1 MSGAQER
8 QTQAVAE
15 TSGANGAPPPDG
27 PLPSVPLAPE
37 VASAVADT
45 APEAGHGPGR
55 LRTMVARGT
64 NGRRLRSPTQ
74 ERPDRSE
81 VDRTVEQLRSTWQ
94 PLLTSRATPR
104 QVWRE
109 QVLTRAAE
117 VQTTALWLE
126 SRTDGP
132 STPASGWVG
141 DATTDASVLARLR
154 TARSA
159 AEGRSKSAG
168 GRRARMERAF
178 AEVDGAEAAIVR
190 RAPDWYLR
198 GQVPALRAHVQAHLP
213 PSHPER
219 VYVEGL
225 ADTPPY
231 PPFTDVQR
239 VALASAV
246 LSASSAAR
254 REHIRLRSFKMTISS
269 TALLLLVLAVTLAV
283 VSWSTPSSMPL
294 CFAPAGAD
302 AVVCPTNSAPI
313 EGTGAEDAPLAEV
326 ADLIARTAAP
336 GDAALVMLLG
346 LSAAA
351 VTGAAAL
358 RRMRGTSTPFSVPV
372 ALLALKLPLGA
383 LTAFF
388 GLLLIHGQ
396 IVPGLSALDSSAQIL
411 AWALLFGAA
420 QQLVTGLVDKKA
432 QSVLES
438 VGSSPMTT
446 EKE

>member
-1 MSGAQER
+1 MSAAQER
-8 QTQAVAE
+8 SAAAAAAE
-15 TSGANGAPPPDG
+15 PDGAAPPNGA
-27 PLPSVPLAPE
+27 LPSVPLPPE
-37 VASAVADT
+37 VAVAVADGG
-45 APEAGHGPGR
+45 ADHGPGR
-55 LRTMVARGT
+55 LRTMVARGA
-64 NGRRLRSPTQ
+64 NGRRLRATAP

-81 VDRTVEQLRSTWQ
+81 IDRAVEQLRSTWQ
-94 PLLTSRATPR
+94 PLLTSRAAPR
-104 QVWRE
+104 RVWRE
-109 QVLTRAAE
+109 QVLTRCAE
-117 VQTTALWLE
+117 VQATALWLE

-132 STPASGWVG
+132 STPAAGWVG

-154 TARSA
+154 TARNA
-159 AEGRSKSAG
+159 AEGRSRSIV

-178 AEVDGAEAAIVR
+178 AEVDGAEAALVR
-190 RAPDWYLR
+190 RGPDWYLR
-198 GQVPALRAHVQAHLP
+198 GQIPALRAHVQAHLP

-225 ADTPPY
+225 AESPPY

-239 VALASAV
+239 VALSSAV

-254 REHIRLRSFKMTISS
+254 REHIRLRSFKMTVS
-269 TALLLLVLAVTLAV
+269 TTAVLLLVLALTLGV
-283 VSWSTPSSMPL
+283 VSWNAPSSMPL

-313 EGTGAEDAPLAEV
+313 GAGAGAEDAPAAAV

-336 GDAALVMLLG
+336 ADASLVMLLG
-346 LSAAA
+346 LCAAA

-396 IVPGLSALDSSAQIL
+396 IVPGLSALDSSGQIL

-446 EKE
+446 ERE

>member
-1 MSGAQER
+1 MSPEESTRTAGTAPAHEP
-8 QTQAVAE
+8 
-15 TSGANGAPPPDG
+15 NGAAPPKG
-27 PLPSVPLAPE
+27 PQPSVPLSPE
-37 VASAVADT
+37 VASAVADG
-45 APEAGHGPGR
+45 APAAGR
-55 LRTMVARGT
+55 LRTIVARGT
-64 NGRRLRSPTQ
+64 NGRRLRAPAPARP
-74 ERPDRSE
+74 ERAE
-81 VDRTVEQLRSTWQ
+81 VERTVGQLGDAWK
-94 PLLTSRATPR
+94 PLLAGRAAPR
-104 QVWRE
+104 RVWRE

-117 VQTTALWLE
+117 VQATALWLD

-132 STPASGWVG
+132 STSAAGWVA
-141 DATTDASVLARLR
+141 DATTDATVLARLR

-159 AEGRSKSAG
+159 AEGRSGSVG

-178 AEVDGAEAAIVR
+178 AEVDGAEAALVR
-190 RAPDWYLR
+190 RGPDWYLR
-198 GQVPALRAHVQAHLP
+198 GQIPALRAHVQAHLP

-225 ADTPPY
+225 AETPPF

-239 VALASAV
+239 VALSSAV

-254 REHIRLRSFKMTISS
+254 REHIRLRSFKMTIST

-283 VSWSTPSSMPL
+283 VSWNAPSAMPL
-294 CFAPAGAD
+294 CFAPAGTD
-302 AVVCPTNSAPI
+302 AVVCPTGSAPI
-313 EGTGAEDAPLAEV
+313 DGTSAAG
-326 ADLIARTAAP
+326 IAAVIGETAAP

-346 LSAAA
+346 LCAAA

-358 RRMRGTSTPFSVPV
+358 RRVRGTSTPFSVPV

-438 VGSSPMTT
+438 VGSSPMTSD
-446 EKE
+446 KE